1 MELIIKKIPTK
12 RSPEPDG
19 FTSEFN
25 QALITIL
32 HKHFQKKI
40 EEDWYISQLIS
51 CGLYY
56 ANKTKG
62 MTKKTKTKEK
72 LLLAKN

>member
-32 HKHFQKKI
+32 HKLFEKI
-40 EEDWYISQLIS
+40 EWILTNSF
-51 CGLYY
+51 
-56 ANKTKG
+56 NKASITDSK
-62 MTKKTKTKEK
+62 
-72 LLLAKN
+72 AR

>member
-1 MELIIKKIPTK
+1 M
-12 RSPEPDG
+12 
-19 FTSEFN
+19 FHYEFY
-25 QALITIL
+25 QTFIEELITIL

-72 LLLAKN
+72 YLLWIYAQ